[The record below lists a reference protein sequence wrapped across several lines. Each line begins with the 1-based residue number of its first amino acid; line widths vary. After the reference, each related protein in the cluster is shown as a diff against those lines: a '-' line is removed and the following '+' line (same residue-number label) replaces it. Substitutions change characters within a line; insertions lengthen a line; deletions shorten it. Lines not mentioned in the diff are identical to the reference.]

1 MLDIIGED
9 RVMVETDFPHMD
21 STWPGCQAMI
31 RGELSH
37 LPRAVIA
44 KVCFE
49 NACRLYRH
57 PLPPDDLIA
66 RATMGAG

>member
-37 LPRAVIA
+37 LAP
-44 KVCFE
+44 
-49 NACRLYRH
+49 
-57 PLPPDDLIA
+57 
-66 RATMGAG
+66 